1 MPACRTVCRNP
12 VSRPLGLIE
21 KHLNFRHRDA
31 VDLMDC
37 KPCHDRAWLEDLLVV
52 STEATQFAR
61 RHESMYV
68 LADTPP
74 RVLFP
79 AAEPSG
85 RLVQAV

>member
-1 MPACRTVCRNP
+1 M
-12 VSRPLGLIE
+12 G
-21 KHLNFRHRDA
+21 
-31 VDLMDC
+31 C

-68 LADTPP
+68 LADDPP

-79 AAEPSG
+79 AAATSS
-85 RLVQAV
+85 RLDQAVFRPVQG